1 MSDERTPTAEP
12 MGRCP
17 RCQRPTTLCDGHP
30 TAEPVTA
37 LAADIRAVD
46 GNHDLGASALAE
58 ALIERGWSQRSTAE
72 VERLREDA
80 ELGRAWRECEAA
92 LPVSYMLQI
101 DGAEGWEAV
110 ALPFRHEWVTYKGTG
125 DTPTEALDALRAAL
139 AEPDH
144 DDG

>member
-12 MGRCP
+12 TTEAGRALLDAYDPCY
-17 RCQRPTTLCDGHP
+17 CEGTVCDVLP
-30 TAEPVTA
+30 D
-37 LAADIRAVD
+37 LAARVAAIE
-46 GNHDLGASALAE
+46 AE
-58 ALIERGWSQRSTAE
+58 AAQRSTAE

-144 DDG
+144 DDGRLTE